1 MFERFTER
9 ARQVVVLA
17 QEEARILKHNYIGTE
32 HILLGLLREEEG
44 LAARV
49 LESLDITVE
58 RVRAQVVRIVG
69 SGEEVTSGQIPF
81 TPRAKKVLELALRE
95 ALSLG
100 HNYIGTE
107 HILLGLVREN
117 EGVAARILLDFDA
130 DSEKIRNEVIRMLSG
145 PGGRRQ
151 GQGQGQQGEGKKSS
165 KLLDQFGRNLTKLA
179 AEAKLDPVVGRETEI
194 ERIMQIL
201 SRRTKNNPVLIGEP
215 GVGKTAVVEG
225 LASRITSGEVPELL
239 KNKQIYT
246 LDLAALVA
254 GSKYRGEFE
263 ERLKKVMKEITQRGD
278 IILFIDELHNL
289 VGAGAAEGA
298 IDAAS
303 ILKPAL
309 ARGELQTIGATTL
322 DEYRKYLERDS
333 ALERR
338 FQQIRVDQP
347 STEETVQILKGL
359 RDRYEA
365 HHRVGITDEALD
377 SAAELADRYISDRF
391 LPDKAIDLIDEAASR
406 ARIKSMT
413 APPVYRDLEEEIE
426 TTRRDKEAAIEAQEF
441 EKAANLRDQERQ
453 LTNKKR
459 DLEEQWRS
467 GESGERPEIAEEE
480 IADIV
485 SMWTG
490 IPVFKLTEAETQKL
504 MRMEEELHKRVIGQ
518 DAAVEAVAKA
528 IRRSRAGLKDPKR
541 PTGSF
546 IFLGPSGVG
555 KTELGRTLAE
565 FLFGDEEA
573 MVRIDMSEYMEKH
586 SVSRLVGSP
595 PGYIGYDEGGQLT
608 EAVRR
613 KPYSVLL
620 LDEIEK
626 AHPDVFNILLQIL
639 EDGRLTDAQGR
650 TVDFRNAIVIM
661 TSNIGANEI
670 AKNTGVGFTVS
681 DETGLSYDDMKNRIM
696 GELKKVFRPEFL
708 NRIDEVIVFHK
719 LAREEVREIVEL
731 LMKRVRESLA
741 ERELSLN
748 LSEEATDLLVE
759 KGWDPS
765 MGARPLRR
773 AIQRYIEDPLADQ
786 VLAQNAEPGSTV
798 EVDKADRDPD
808 DKDSEDEVKISIT
821 KPRKREAVGVGGG
834 APGGPEG
841 DSGESSSEGEPEGS
855 DEGLPDD
862 PDVLPDVP
870 DAPPAPESEDK

>member
-17 QEEARILKHNYIGTE
+17 QEEARTLKHNYIGTE

-145 PGGRRQ
+145 PGGRRGGSQ
-151 GQGQGQQGEGKKSS
+151 GSGSGAGAGAGAGAQGEGKKSS

-179 AEAKLDPVVGRETEI
+179 SEGKLDPVVGRETEI

-201 SRRTKNNPVLIGEP
+201 SRRTKNNPVLVGEP

-225 LASRITSGEVPELL
+225 LAQRITNADVPELL
-239 KNKQIYT
+239 KGKQIYT

-309 ARGELQTIGATTL
+309 ARGELQTVGATTL
-322 DEYRKYLERDS
+322 DEFRKYLERDS

-338 FQQIRVDQP
+338 FQKIVVDQP
-347 STEETVQILKGL
+347 SVEETVQILKGL

-365 HHRVGITDEALD
+365 HHKINITDESLEA
-377 SAAELADRYISDRF
+377 AAELADRYISDRF

-406 ARIKSMT
+406 MRIKSMSS
-413 APPVYRDLEEEIE
+413 PPVYRELEEEIE
-426 TTRRDKEAAIEAQEF
+426 STRRDKEASIEAQEF
-441 EKAANLRDQERQ
+441 EKAANLRDKERQ

-459 DLEEQWRS
+459 ELEEQW
-467 GESGERPEIAEEE
+467 ESGEGGERPSIGEEE

-518 DAAVEAVAKA
+518 HPAVEIVSKA

-546 IFLGPSGVG
+546 VFLGPSGVG
-555 KTELGRTLAE
+555 KTELARTLAE
-565 FLFGDEEA
+565 FLFGDEES
-573 MVRIDMSEYMEKH
+573 MIRIDMSEYMEKH
-586 SVSRLVGSP
+586 AVSRLVGSP
-595 PGYIGYDEGGQLT
+595 PGYVGYDEGGQLT

-639 EDGRLTDAQGR
+639 EDGRLTDSQGR
-650 TVDFRNAIVIM
+650 TVDFRHTIVIM
-661 TSNIGANEI
+661 TSNVGASEI
-670 AKNTGVGFTVS
+670 ARNTPLGFSVG
-681 DETGLSYDDMKNRIM
+681 DEDAGMTYDDMKNRVM
-696 GELKKVFRPEFL
+696 GELRKVFRPEFL

-719 LAREEVREIVEL
+719 LQKEEIKQIVDL
-731 LMKRVRESLA
+731 LLLRIRASLA
-741 ERELSLN
+741 ERDLQLELT
-748 LSEEATDLLVE
+748 EEAEDFLVD
-759 KGWDPS
+759 KGWDPA

-773 AIQRYIEDPLADQ
+773 AIQRYIEDALSDFILQ
-786 VLAQNAEPGSTV
+786 AQLPEGGGTV
-798 EVDKADRDPD
+798 MVSKAPEGDDRDVILD
-808 DKDSEDEVKISIT
+808 IVKT
-821 KPRKREAVGVGGG
+821 GVRLKTPVGVG
-834 APGGPEG
+834 AG
-841 DSGESSSEGEPEGS
+841 DEEAKP
-855 DEGLPDD
+855 DEGALDTPALPEPTD
-862 PDVLPDVP
+862 PI
-870 DAPPAPESEDK
+870 E